1 MSNAMKPDELRE
13 RSDGLKLFDIR
24 KNPDDR
30 QIPGSVRV
38 EGQALETGDDLPFGK
53 DEEVVLYCGSGN
65 SCSRIAK
72 ALRDGGFTRSR
83 SRVAT
88 APGSTPDS
96 LRKNAS
102 KCLSPGDRHFTVAGR
117 AMPSHTPNV
126 LNGRFYIRRTAGA
139 SAASLLPPQAILNS
153 QSCPA

>member
-1 MSNAMKPDELRE
+1 MKPDELRE

-38 EGQALETGDDLPFGK
+38 EGHALETGDDLPFARTK
-53 DEEVVLYCGSGN
+53 K
-65 SCSRIAK
+65 SCSTAAVVTRA
-72 ALRDGGFTRSR
+72 AELPRLCATAVFTRSR